1 MIYFDEMVLGEISK
15 NNLLKVII
23 SQLKYN
29 ENEQKILFIVI
40 SNWTLDASKMNR
52 KIHFF
57 IPESDKEDLT

>member
-15 NNLLKVII
+15 NNLLKVIL

-40 SNWTLDASKMNR
+40 SNWTLDQVK
-52 KIHFF
+52 
-57 IPESDKEDLT
+57 